1 MDNSAPPLSLPKMV
15 SVWTCAI
22 ALLALIFIG
31 VAAVLGIQ
39 IAFLAEANKLK
50 AGISPDV
57 QQILENPDGY
67 LADRLEAKLP
77 ELAQKTLR
85 ATLLG
90 MSRSA
95 GAAAEVAGGQE
106 ETQADEV
113 PSHSFKTRDCNM
125 NNQDMCMRA
134 KETCT
139 LFWTCQVGRDVPSC
153 LPLID
158 VVDGFCNSH
167 TSAMYKDHS
176 LFTQVDHICSLHGP
190 AMVNIEKAREVE
202 REMTALCKLL

>member
-1 MDNSAPPLSLPKMV
+1 MV
-15 SVWTCAI
+15 SVGTCAI

-57 QQILENPDGY
+57 QRILEDPDGY
-67 LADRLEAKLP
+67 LADRLEEKLP

-95 GAAAEVAGGQE
+95 GAAAEVAGGQ

-139 LFWTCQVGRDVPSC
+139 RFWTCQVGRDVPSC

-167 TSAMYKDHS
+167 TSAMYKDRS
-176 LFTQVDHICSLHGP
+176 LFTQVDHVCSLRGP
-190 AMVNIEKAREVE
+190 AMVSIEKAREAE
-202 REMTALCKLL
+202 REMAALCNLL